1 VQELFKGRHFG
12 REIIVLC
19 VCWYLRWFWCKF
31 QIWIQVK
38 GLMNFCRNT
47 ITRSGDAFM
56 MLSGSIAFIPRIN
69 RKEKALITEMFVEL
83 LVRNAR
89 LYSCIEIV

>member
-1 VQELFKGRHFG
+1 
-12 REIIVLC
+12 
-19 VCWYLRWFWCKF
+19 
-31 QIWIQVK
+31 
-38 GLMNFCRNT
+38 
-47 ITRSGDAFM
+47 M

-83 LVRNAR
+83 LVRNVR

>member
-1 VQELFKGRHFG
+1 
-12 REIIVLC
+12 
-19 VCWYLRWFWCKF
+19 
-31 QIWIQVK
+31 
-38 GLMNFCRNT
+38 MNFCRNT

-89 LYSCIEIV
+89 LICCCWTHRKLKRYATLGTAGAGISTARY